1 MDQEKRMTV
10 PDLLCYLRQR
20 LLEARGKN
28 DDAILD
34 ELAVALTVLREVG
47 YISEDKKFI
56 ALVTAL
62 EDSARDAIMRVPF
75 KSTIPS
81 VEEIR
86 AAFPDA
92 A

>member
-56 ALVTAL
+56 TLVTAL
-62 EDSARDAIMRVPF
+62 EDSTQDAIMRVPF
-75 KSTIPS
+75 KSEIPS

-86 AAFPDA
+86 SALSDTA
-92 A
+92 

>member
-10 PDLLCYLRQR
+10 SDVLCYLRQR
-20 LLEARGKN
+20 LLEAREKN
-28 DDAILD
+28 DDTTLG
-34 ELAVALTVLREVG
+34 ELMVALTVLREVG

-62 EDSARDAIMRVPF
+62 EDSTQDALMRVPF
-75 KSTIPS
+75 KSAIPS

-86 AAFPDA
+86 TVFPDA
-92 A
+92 T